1 MIFVALAF
9 VLALGLVLGIYWTFV
24 VRPEQQVQD
33 AFWKRLK
40 SKAPTR
46 AAASGLLLHVQQLSS
61 VPAFDSM
68 LRRGRAGLRPAELLI
83 EQSGVRMTVGTFLV
97 GSGLCGLIAVVVAQR
112 FIGVP
117 LASLAVGAL
126 ATMIPLI
133 VLRMKRT
140 KRLLKFE
147 EQFPEALALMS
158 RALKAGHAFTTGLA
172 MVAEEMPS
180 PLGPEFK
187 LLHDQQ
193 NYGLPLPDALKAFAR
208 RIPLLDGRF
217 FVTAVL
223 IQRESGG
230 NLSEVLDNI
239 ASVIRDRFR
248 VKRQIRVISSHGRLT
263 GWVLCAVPPG
273 LALILFTINPN
284 HWQTLVGNPLGVRL
298 IMLGVGLQILG
309 TLIIQKLVK
318 IEY

>member
-9 VLALGLVLGIYWTFV
+9 VLALGLILGIYWTFV

-33 AFWKRLK
+33 AFWRRLK
-40 SKAPTR
+40 SKALKTN
-46 AAASGLLLHVQQLSS
+46 ATSGLLRHVQHLSA
-61 VPAFDSM
+61 VPAFDAM
-68 LRRGRAGLRPAELLI
+68 LRRGRSGLRPAELLI
-83 EQSGVRMTVGTFLV
+83 EQSGVRMTLGTFLV
-97 GSGLCGLIAVVVAQR
+97 GSGLCGLIVTVVAQR
-112 FIGVP
+112 FIGVA
-117 LASLAVGAL
+117 LASLALGVV
-126 ATMIPLI
+126 ATMIPLA

-140 KRLLKFE
+140 RRLLNFE

-158 RALKAGHAFTTGLA
+158 RALKAGHAFTTGLS
-172 MVAEEMPS
+172 MVAEEMPA

-187 LLHDQQ
+187 LLYDQQ
-193 NYGLPLPDALKAFAR
+193 NYGLPLPDALKEFAR

-239 ASVIRDRFR
+239 ASVIRDRFK
-248 VKRQIRVISSHGRLT
+248 VKRQIQVISAHGRLT
-263 GWVLCAVPPG
+263 GMVLCAVPPA
-273 LALILFTINPN
+273 LALVLFAINPD
-284 HWQTLVGNPLGVRL
+284 HWKTLTGNPLGVRL
-298 IMLGVGLQILG
+298 IITGIVLQLLG